1 MKVKKTIVEKIMMTH
16 RQPPTTTKRF
26 GAGDIFG
33 TKTEKQIET
42 KIRTM
47 EQKEKRNKNLKNAR
61 RVKKEL

>member
-1 MKVKKTIVEKIMMTH
+1 MMTH

-61 RVKKEL
+61 RVNKEL